1 MTRSGSA
8 SKLTVSGV
16 SGASGAFGAFAA
28 IAAFGAFVALAVM
41 GASPA
46 HGQTPHAPSGP
57 TGSEPHSRDPL
68 SLAIAAERA
77 GDMRHAWDQAL
88 LAVESAPEVHQPAA
102 HRTLAGIARDAR
114 RLPEAVSV
122 LKDVARGRDKR
133 AASAEATLGLIRLWQ
148 HDFRTGIGHC
158 ERAAS
163 LDPDAPLPYLTLVEC
178 QLASG
183 ERSFHWLDRL
193 RLRVGTRW
201 AEITARAILLDA
213 TAHTAEAVA
222 LFEVADRMAPAEPE
236 IPMLLA
242 ITQARLG
249 RHADAEASLVRA
261 ERLLASVHPDRHAP
275 GEGTRVA
282 GAIERTRAMV
292 LLRSSRFDGAI
303 DAAMRARSLAAESG
317 DRTDLAAA
325 VTLEARARAERGS
338 SEAARQLANQGLR
351 LARYLDDASAE
362 RAALEALALLDLHQF
377 ETRSAREQ
385 LKEALALSAE
395 TGDARGIEGTITLLG
410 LTSAARGE
418 YLESLAYFNDA
429 ATRAAAAGN
438 ALGQQQSIE
447 GASRAHFLLSNH
459 WQALDLATHA
469 LALAEQIGSEAGV
482 GQSSLTAGRAS
493 LVLGLN
499 DQAEAYL
506 SRAAEIGSRLGLAR
520 LEGRALLDLGRVA
533 ESLGQADQAT
543 AWYERALALA
553 RRSGDPS
560 LESDGVSAIGEG
572 FFELGAYEEAL
583 HQYER
588 ALAMATESGY
598 LEGRLRNLTRA
609 GEALK
614 LLGDT
619 RRSVAL
625 FRESLRLSEGIKN
638 RVSQASNYSNLGE
651 IYASLGDH
659 NRSVAFLN
667 RALKVNRETGS
678 VLGESQ
684 SLLALCR
691 AQNLTR
697 STAAADQC
705 AIALSFA
712 ERHGQEAQRAR
723 AAIELGNAFLYSGQL
738 DKAEGYFETG
748 RRLAHSLERPSIQWP
763 ADAGMAQ
770 VLAAQGQ
777 NGPAVAM
784 GREAV
789 ETLERLR
796 SQLDLPEMRASFLE
810 DKLEPYEQLV
820 LMLVRQGL
828 LSEAFRTMEYSRSRT
843 FLEILAEAPANGN
856 GAVAGANER
865 IADLRRRT
873 YATRREILA
882 RTEDLAAL
890 PASADRDST
899 TTAMLRALSE
909 LRKQHEALQ
918 AEIRRAMPEG
928 LAAATEPI
936 PLDVVQGM
944 LGRNEAVL
952 EYYVTRNEL
961 VIFVIARDGVRAIIE
976 PQSEMQLAARVK
988 LYQTAVRQNPAT
1000 GGGRERWFAP
1010 ATALT
1015 QALLDPV
1022 RTDPL
1027 IAGRN
1032 HLIVV
1037 PHKFLHHVPFQ
1048 ALLSRRPAT
1057 GERPRF
1063 LIEDYTM
1070 SYAPSAS
1077 VLKHCREQVRGRRQT
1092 ALALANPTPRMGS
1105 RQELLYAAEELAA
1118 VKNVFADAVIG
1129 VGAEATETRVKSEAG
1144 AFDLLHLATH
1154 YAVNERDPMR
1164 SALDLTATAADDGQL
1179 EVREVMDL
1187 GVGAD
1192 LVVVSG
1198 CSTANGEIEG
1208 ECPNG
1213 DDWLGLTRAFMQA
1226 GAPSVVA
1233 TLWPVNDRSSARFM
1247 DRFYAVLEAEG
1258 KGGAL
1263 ASAQRA
1269 MLAGKIPGAA
1279 DLQDPYYWAP
1289 FVLIGAAN

>member
-1 MTRSGSA
+1 MTRSGSD
-8 SKLTVSGV
+8 SRLTV
-16 SGASGAFGAFAA
+16 SGASGARSALAA
-28 IAAFGAFVALAVM
+28 VAAFGAFVAVAVA
-41 GASPA
+41 GVSPA
-46 HGQTPHAPSGP
+46 HGQVSHAP
-57 TGSEPHSRDPL
+57 TGSETYFREPL
-68 SLAIAAERA
+68 ARAIAAERT
-77 GDMRHAWDQAL
+77 GDMRRAWDQVL
-88 LAVESAPEVHQPAA
+88 VAVENAPEAQLPAA
-102 HRTLAGIARDAR
+102 HRTLAAIARDSGH
-114 RLPEAVSV
+114 LPDAVSV
-122 LKDVARGRDKR
+122 LKDQARGRDKR
-133 AASAEATLGLIRLWQ
+133 ASSAEATLGQIRLWQ
-148 HDFRTGIGHC
+148 HDFRTGIAHC

-163 LDPDAPLPYLTLVEC
+163 LDPDALPPYVTLIEC
-178 QLASG
+178 QLAAG
-183 ERSFHWLDRL
+183 DRSFLRLDRL
-193 RLRVGTRW
+193 RGRVGVRW
-201 AEITARAILLDA
+201 SEITARAMLLDA
-213 TAHTAEAVA
+213 AARTAEAVA
-222 LFEVADRMAPAEPE
+222 LYEIAARMAPAEFE
-236 IPMLLA
+236 IPMRLA
-242 ITQARLG
+242 IAQGRLG
-249 RHADAEASLVRA
+249 QHNAAEASLARA
-261 ERLLASVHPDRHAP
+261 ERLLAGVHPSRRAP
-275 GEGTRVA
+275 GEQARAA
-282 GAIERTRAMV
+282 GAIERTRAVV

-303 DAAMRARSLAAESG
+303 DAAMRARSLATELG
-317 DRTDLAAA
+317 DRTELAAA
-325 VTLEARARAERGS
+325 VILEARTRAERGS
-338 SEAARQLANQGLR
+338 SQAGRQLGNQGLR
-351 LARYLDDASAE
+351 LARHLGDASQV

-395 TGDARGIEGTITLLG
+395 TGDARGIESTLTLLG

-429 ATRAAAAGN
+429 ATRSAAAGN
-438 ALGQQQSIE
+438 AYAQQQSIE
-447 GASRAHFLLSNH
+447 GASRAHYLLSNH

-469 LALAEQIGSEAGV
+469 LVLAEQIGSEAGV
-482 GQSSLTAGRAS
+482 GQSALTAGRAA

-499 DQAEAYL
+499 DQAEEYL
-506 SRAAEIGSRLGLAR
+506 ARAAEIGSRLGLAR
-520 LEGRALLDLGRVA
+520 LEGRALLDLGRLS

-560 LESDGVSAIGEG
+560 LESDGVSSIGEG

-651 IYASLGDH
+651 IYATLGDH

-697 STAAADQC
+697 SAAAADQC
-705 AIALSFA
+705 GIALSFA

-723 AAIELGNAFLYSGQL
+723 AAIELGNALFNTGQL
-738 DKAEGYFETG
+738 DKAESYFETG
-748 RRLAHSLERPSIQWP
+748 RRLAHELERPSIQWP
-763 ADAGMAQ
+763 AAAGMAQ

-777 NGPAVAM
+777 NEPAVAM

-820 LMLVRQGL
+820 LLLIRQGL

-843 FLEILAEAPANGN
+843 FLEILADAPANGN
-856 GAVAGANER
+856 VPQGATER

-873 YATRREILA
+873 YDTRREILA

-899 TTAMLRALSE
+899 TTAMLRGLSE

-918 AEIRRAMPEG
+918 EEIRRAIPGG
-928 LAAATEPI
+928 LAAGTEPM
-936 PLDVVQGM
+936 PLDVIQSM
-944 LGRNEAVL
+944 LSRDEAVL

-988 LYQTAVRQNPAT
+988 LYQTAVSQNPAT

-1010 ATALT
+1010 ASALT

-1022 RTDPL
+1022 RSDPL
-1027 IAGRN
+1027 IAGRD

-1048 ALLSRRPAT
+1048 ALLSRRQTA

-1070 SYAPSAS
+1070 SYAPSSS

-1092 ALALANPTPRMGS
+1092 ALALANPTPRMGN
-1105 RQELLYAAEELAA
+1105 RQELLYAEEELAA
-1118 VKNVFADAVIG
+1118 VKNVFAGAVIG
-1129 VGAEATETRVKSEAG
+1129 VGAEATETRVKNEAG
-1144 AFDLLHLATH
+1144 DYDLLHLATH

-1164 SALDLTATAADDGQL
+1164 SALDLTPSADDDGRL

-1198 CSTANGEIEG
+1198 CSTANGEIAG

-1247 DRFYAVLEAEG
+1247 DRFYEVLQAEG